1 MLLALC
7 VLHQE
12 RVNNCVQHQDVQE
25 LKRIGQQMIGKL
37 EQSSNN
43 DRKLLET
50 VVPPE

>member
-37 EQSSNN
+37 SSNN